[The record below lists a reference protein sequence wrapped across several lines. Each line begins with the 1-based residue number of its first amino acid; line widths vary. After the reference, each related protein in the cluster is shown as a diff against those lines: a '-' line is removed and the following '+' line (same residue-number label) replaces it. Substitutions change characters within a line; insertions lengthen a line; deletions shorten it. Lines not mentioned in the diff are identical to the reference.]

1 MSSTRKGDIA
11 EIKCAILFVE
21 EGFEVYRNVNSD
33 GCADLMIWD
42 TENDIKTPIDV
53 KLHSFQCSRTDK
65 QEKLNVR
72 LVKYNNEKN
81 SYHFVKHG
89 QFGWSEKKACKVN
102 GKLYE
107 STTKAAEG
115 EEMARS
121 SLQYK
126 LKTGAKGYEY
136 VK

>member
-1 MSSTRKGDIA
+1 MSPTRKGDLG

-21 EGFEVYRNVNSD
+21 EGFEVYKNVNGD

-53 KLHSFQCSRTDK
+53 KLHRTCRSRTDK

-72 LVKYNNEKN
+72 LVKYNKEKN

-89 QFGWSEKKACKVN
+89 HFGWSKKKACKVN

-107 STTKAAEG
+107 SITKAAEG
-115 EEMARS
+115 EEMAFS
-121 SLQYK
+121 TLNYK
-126 LKTGAKGYEY
+126 LKTGVKGYEY
-136 VK
+136 A